1 MSIYRFETTATMK
14 PHNNKKWWI
23 DADIVRPVKI
33 EAADLKRLYNRWYK
47 EENETF
53 AEMRTAKKGKE
64 YNEAQRRYI
73 AAVSKLGAV
82 QAVFAELGIEFDG
95 LYEGV

>member
-1 MSIYRFETTATMK
+1 MDKGFFQQLETSSAQERQQ
-14 PHNNKKWWI
+14 I
-23 DADIVRPVKI
+23 ADN
-33 EAADLKRLYNRWYK
+33 LKRLYNRWYK

-82 QAVFAELGIEFDG
+82 QAVFAELGIDLTDFMRG
-95 LYEGV
+95 CKYAPSFFLP

>member
-1 MSIYRFETTATMK
+1 MMDKGFFQQLETSSAQERQQ
-14 PHNNKKWWI
+14 I
-23 DADIVRPVKI
+23 ADN
-33 EAADLKRLYNRWYK
+33 LKRLYNRWYQ

-53 AEMRTAKKGKE
+53 AEMRTAKKGKA

-82 QAVFAELGIEFDG
+82 QAVFTELGIEFDG
-95 LYEGV
+95 FFEGV

>member
-1 MSIYRFETTATMK
+1 MMDKGFFQQLETSSAQERQQ
-14 PHNNKKWWI
+14 I
-23 DADIVRPVKI
+23 ADN
-33 EAADLKRLYNRWYK
+33 LKRLYNRWYQ

-53 AEMRTAKKGKE
+53 AEMRTAKKGKA

>member
-1 MSIYRFETTATMK
+1 MDKGFFQQLETSSAQERQQ
-14 PHNNKKWWI
+14 I
-23 DADIVRPVKI
+23 ADN
-33 EAADLKRLYNRWYK
+33 LKRLYNRWYQ

-53 AEMRTAKKGKE
+53 TEMRTAKKGKA

>member
-1 MSIYRFETTATMK
+1 MDKGFFQQLETSSTQERQ
-14 PHNNKKWWI
+14 HI
-23 DADIVRPVKI
+23 ADN
-33 EAADLKRLYNRWYK
+33 LKRLYNRWYQ

-53 AEMRTAKKGKE
+53 AEMRTAKKGKA

-82 QAVFAELGIEFDG
+82 QAVFAEMGIEFDG

>member
-1 MSIYRFETTATMK
+1 MDKGFFHQLETSSAQERQQ
-14 PHNNKKWWI
+14 I
-23 DADIVRPVKI
+23 ADN
-33 EAADLKRLYNRWYK
+33 LKRIYNRWYQ

-53 AEMRTAKKGKE
+53 AEMRTAKKGKA

-82 QAVFAELGIEFDG
+82 QAVFAEFGIEFDG
-95 LYEGV
+95 LFEGV

>member
-1 MSIYRFETTATMK
+1 MDKGFFQQLETSSAQERQQ
-14 PHNNKKWWI
+14 I
-23 DADIVRPVKI
+23 ADN
-33 EAADLKRLYNRWYK
+33 LKRLYNRWYQ

-82 QAVFAELGIEFDG
+82 QAVFAELGIKFDG
-95 LYEGV
+95 LCEGV

>member
-1 MSIYRFETTATMK
+1 MEKGFFQQLETSSAQERQQ
-14 PHNNKKWWI
+14 I
-23 DADIVRPVKI
+23 ADN
-33 EAADLKRLYNRWYK
+33 LKRLYNRWYQ

-53 AEMRTAKKGKE
+53 AEIRTAKKGKA

-82 QAVFAELGIEFDG
+82 QAVFTELGIEFDG
-95 LYEGV
+95 LFKGV

>member
-1 MSIYRFETTATMK
+1 MDKGFFQQLETSSAQERQQ
-14 PHNNKKWWI
+14 I
-23 DADIVRPVKI
+23 ADN
-33 EAADLKRLYNRWYK
+33 LKRLYNRWYQ

-53 AEMRTAKKGKE
+53 AEMRTAKKGKA

-82 QAVFAELGIEFDG
+82 QAVFAEMGIEFNG

>member
-1 MSIYRFETTATMK
+1 MDKGFFQQLETSSAQERQQ
-14 PHNNKKWWI
+14 I
-23 DADIVRPVKI
+23 ADN
-33 EAADLKRLYNRWYK
+33 LKRLYNRWYQ

-53 AEMRTAKKGKE
+53 AEMRTAKKGKA

-95 LYEGV
+95 LFEGV

>member
-1 MSIYRFETTATMK
+1 MDKGFFQQLETSSAQERQQ
-14 PHNNKKWWI
+14 I
-23 DADIVRPVKI
+23 ADN
-33 EAADLKRLYNRWYK
+33 LKRLYNRWYQ

-53 AEMRTAKKGKE
+53 AEMRTAKKGKAD
-64 YNEAQRRYI
+64 NEAQRRYI

-82 QAVFAELGIEFDG
+82 QAVFAEMGIEFNG

>member
-1 MSIYRFETTATMK
+1 MDKRFFQQLETSSAQDRQQ
-14 PHNNKKWWI
+14 I
-23 DADIVRPVKI
+23 ADN
-33 EAADLKRLYNRWYK
+33 LKRLYNRWYQ

-53 AEMRTAKKGKE
+53 AEMRTAKKGKA

>member
-1 MSIYRFETTATMK
+1 MDKGFFQQLETSSAQERQQ
-14 PHNNKKWWI
+14 I
-23 DADIVRPVKI
+23 ADN
-33 EAADLKRLYNRWYK
+33 LKRLYNRWYQ

-53 AEMRTAKKGKE
+53 AELRTAAKGKA

-95 LYEGV
+95 LFEGV

>member
-1 MSIYRFETTATMK
+1 MMDKGFFQQLETSSAQERK
-14 PHNNKKWWI
+14 QI
-23 DADIVRPVKI
+23 ADN
-33 EAADLKRLYNRWYK
+33 LKRLYNRWYQK
-47 EENETF
+47 ENETF
-53 AEMRTAKKGKE
+53 AEMRTAKKGKA

-95 LYEGV
+95 LFEGV

>member
-1 MSIYRFETTATMK
+1 MDKGFFQQLETSSAQERQQ
-14 PHNNKKWWI
+14 I
-23 DADIVRPVKI
+23 ADN
-33 EAADLKRLYNRWYK
+33 LKRLYNRWYQ
-47 EENETF
+47 EENKTF
-53 AEMRTAKKGKE
+53 AEMRTAKKGKA

-82 QAVFAELGIEFDG
+82 QAVFTELGIEFDG

>member
-1 MSIYRFETTATMK
+1 MGKGFFQQLETSSAQERQQ
-14 PHNNKKWWI
+14 I
-23 DADIVRPVKI
+23 ADN
-33 EAADLKRLYNRWYK
+33 LKRLYNRWYK

-53 AEMRTAKKGKE
+53 AEMRTAKKGKA
-64 YNEAQRRYI
+64 YNEAQLRYI

-95 LYEGV
+95 FFEGL

>member
-1 MSIYRFETTATMK
+1 MDKGFFQQLETSSAQERQQ
-14 PHNNKKWWI
+14 I
-23 DADIVRPVKI
+23 ADN
-33 EAADLKRLYNRWYK
+33 LKRLYNRWEQEARGK
-47 EENETF
+47 L
-53 AEMRTAKKGKE
+53 AEMRTAKKGKA

-95 LYEGV
+95 LFEGV

>member
-1 MSIYRFETTATMK
+1 MDKGFFQQLETSSAQERQQ
-14 PHNNKKWWI
+14 I
-23 DADIVRPVKI
+23 ADN
-33 EAADLKRLYNRWYK
+33 LKRLYNSWYQ

-53 AEMRTAKKGKE
+53 AEMRTAKKGKA

-95 LYEGV
+95 LFEGV

>member
-1 MSIYRFETTATMK
+1 MEKGFFQQLETSSAQERQQIAE
-14 PHNNKKWWI
+14 N
-23 DADIVRPVKI
+23 
-33 EAADLKRLYNRWYK
+33 LKRLYNRWYQ

-53 AEMRTAKKGKE
+53 AEMLTAKKGKA

-73 AAVSKLGAV
+73 AAISKLGSV

-95 LYEGV
+95 LFEGV

>member
-1 MSIYRFETTATMK
+1 MNMTKPFFQQLETSSAQERQQ
-14 PHNNKKWWI
+14 I
-23 DADIVRPVKI
+23 ADN
-33 EAADLKRLYNRWYK
+33 LKRLYNRWYQ

-53 AEMRTAKKGKE
+53 AEMRTAKKGKA

>member
-1 MSIYRFETTATMK
+1 MEKGFFQQLETSSAQERQQ
-14 PHNNKKWWI
+14 I
-23 DADIVRPVKI
+23 ADN
-33 EAADLKRLYNRWYK
+33 LKRLYNRWYQ

-53 AEMRTAKKGKE
+53 GEMRTAKKGKE

-82 QAVFAELGIEFDG
+82 QAVFSELGIEFDG

>member
-1 MSIYRFETTATMK
+1 MDKGFFQQLETSSAQERQQ
-14 PHNNKKWWI
+14 I
-23 DADIVRPVKI
+23 ADN
-33 EAADLKRLYNRWYK
+33 LKRIYNRWYQ

-53 AEMRTAKKGKE
+53 AEMRTAKKGKA

-82 QAVFAELGIEFDG
+82 QAVFTELGIEFDG
-95 LYEGV
+95 LFEGV

>member
-1 MSIYRFETTATMK
+1 MGKGFFQQFETSSAQERQQ
-14 PHNNKKWWI
+14 I
-23 DADIVRPVKI
+23 ADN
-33 EAADLKRLYNRWYK
+33 LKRLYNSWYQ

-53 AEMRTAKKGKE
+53 AELRTAKKGKA

-95 LYEGV
+95 LFEGV

>member
-1 MSIYRFETTATMK
+1 MEKGFFQQLETSSAQERQQ
-14 PHNNKKWWI
+14 I
-23 DADIVRPVKI
+23 ADN
-33 EAADLKRLYNRWYK
+33 LKRLYNRWYQ

-53 AEMRTAKKGKE
+53 AEMRTAKKGKA

-82 QAVFAELGIEFDG
+82 QAVFTELGIEFDG
-95 LYEGV
+95 LFEGV

>member
-1 MSIYRFETTATMK
+1 MDKGFFQQLETSNAQERQQ
-14 PHNNKKWWI
+14 I
-23 DADIVRPVKI
+23 ADN
-33 EAADLKRLYNRWYK
+33 LKRLYNRWYQ

-53 AEMRTAKKGKE
+53 AEMRTAKKGKA

-73 AAVSKLGAV
+73 AAISKLGAV

-95 LYEGV
+95 LFEGV

>member
-1 MSIYRFETTATMK
+1 MMDKGFFQQLETSSAQERQQ
-14 PHNNKKWWI
+14 I
-23 DADIVRPVKI
+23 ADN
-33 EAADLKRLYNRWYK
+33 LKRLYNRWYQ

-53 AEMRTAKKGKE
+53 AEMRTAKKGKA
-64 YNEAQRRYI
+64 YNDAQRRYI

-95 LYEGV
+95 LFEGV

>member
-1 MSIYRFETTATMK
+1 MMDKGFFQQLETSSAQERQQ
-14 PHNNKKWWI
+14 I
-23 DADIVRPVKI
+23 ADN
-33 EAADLKRLYNRWYK
+33 LKRLYSRWYQ

-95 LYEGV
+95 LFEGV

>member
-1 MSIYRFETTATMK
+1 MGKGFFQQFETSSAQERQQ
-14 PHNNKKWWI
+14 I
-23 DADIVRPVKI
+23 ADN
-33 EAADLKRLYNRWYK
+33 LKRLYNSWYQ

-53 AEMRTAKKGKE
+53 AELRTAKKGKA

-95 LYEGV
+95 LFKGV

>member
-1 MSIYRFETTATMK
+1 MDKGFFQQLETSSAQERQQ
-14 PHNNKKWWI
+14 I
-23 DADIVRPVKI
+23 ADN
-33 EAADLKRLYNRWYK
+33 LKRLYNSWYQ

-53 AEMRTAKKGKE
+53 AEMRTAKKGKA

-95 LYEGV
+95 LFGGV